1 MVKDVQKFLGL
12 ANYYRQFVKDFTRI
26 AKPLHKLV
34 RKDEKW
40 NWGEEQKK
48 TFKELKKVFT
58 MQLVLVAPDLNKEM
72 RIEADISEYATRGVL
87 SMRCEDDKW
96 RLVAFISKLLNEAE
110 RNYEIHN
117 REMLAIIQCLEE
129 WRHLLEGAQTKFE
142 IWSDYKN
149 LEYFMSSQKLN
160 RRQAKWTLYLSRFD
174 FILKHV
180 PESSM
185 GRANSLS
192 RHLDWQVEIERDN
205 KDRVLVKKE

>member
-1 MVKDVQKFLGL
+1 LGL

-26 AKPLHKLV
+26 AKLLHKLV

-192 RHLDWQVEIERDN
+192 RHLDWQVGIKRDN

>member
-192 RHLDWQVEIERDN
+192 RHLDW
-205 KDRVLVKKE
+205 

>member
-26 AKPLHKLV
+26 AKLLHKLV

-192 RHLDWQVEIERDN
+192 RHLDW
-205 KDRVLVKKE
+205 